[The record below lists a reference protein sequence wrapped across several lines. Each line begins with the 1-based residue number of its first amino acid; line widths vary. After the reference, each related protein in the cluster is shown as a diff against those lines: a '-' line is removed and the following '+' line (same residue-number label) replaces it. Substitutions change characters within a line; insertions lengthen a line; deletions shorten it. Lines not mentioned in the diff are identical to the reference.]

1 MYTAME
7 VMVATATVLM
17 VIMVVTVTMPRA
29 TMEEKTTIQL
39 RNKL

>member
-1 MYTAME
+1 MGTAMDAR
-7 VMVATATVLM
+7 VATATVIM
-17 VIMVVTVTMPRA
+17 VITVATVTMPRA